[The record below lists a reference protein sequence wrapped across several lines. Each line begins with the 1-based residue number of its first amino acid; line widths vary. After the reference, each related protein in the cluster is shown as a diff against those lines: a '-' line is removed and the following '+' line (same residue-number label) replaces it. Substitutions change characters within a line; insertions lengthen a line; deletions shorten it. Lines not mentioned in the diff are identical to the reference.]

1 VKLTKILG
9 LAMVAAVA
17 VAAFA
22 GSASAARLH
31 PLIKLCLKRELLLC
45 KDANI
50 LNLKEIKVFGLQIGT
65 GKLEGTINQSCT
77 GGEIEGELLPEGE
90 EAEKFNMVEGP
101 GAEESRLLGKT
112 TKLTFTGCEPCK
124 KITTSPPFTTNL
136 RHPKEGAE
144 EIKLWFLQGGGNAK
158 FEECTF
164 GVTCK
169 FGSKELKP
177 EPYIEQTPETEAV
190 VNTNKAELTLEEG
203 SEFFCG
209 KTGKW
214 NARYKLHVILPGAEK
229 KLDLIWPTLC
239 KKKAV
244 NCLA

>member
-1 VKLTKILG
+1 MQVKLTKILG
-9 LAMVAAVA
+9 LAVVAAVA

-45 KDANI
+45 KDANTV
-50 LNLKEIKVFGLQIGT
+50 NLTGIKIFGLQIGT
-65 GKLEGTINQSCT
+65 GTLEGTINQKCT
-77 GGEIEGELLPEGE
+77 GGEIEGELLPE
-90 EAEKFNMVEGP
+90 AENMTEGP
-101 GAEESRLLGKT
+101 GAEESKLLGKT

-144 EIKLWFLQGGGNAK
+144 EAKLWFLQGGGNAK
-158 FEECTF
+158 FEECSF
-164 GVTCK
+164 GVVCK
-169 FGSKELKP
+169 FGATELKP

-190 VNTNKAELTLEEG
+190 VNTNKAELKREEG

-209 KTGKW
+209 NVGKW
-214 NARYKLHVILPGAEK
+214 NARYKLHIILPGVEK
-229 KLDLIWPTLC
+229 KLDLVWPTLC
-239 KKKAV
+239 KLKAI